1 MHDMKLLLEAERVL
15 MNTIQVMERLTQE
28 EYTQKLSVLSN
39 SSIGAHTRH
48 LIELFQQLLSGYESS
63 KIDYDSRK
71 RNLKIQQ
78 SVNYAVECMFD
89 IITNLDRPN
98 KVLQLKSVC
107 SEDIPIESNYYREVL
122 FNIEHCI
129 HHQAIIKIG
138 LLQLGEDV
146 QNETFGIAKSTIKH
160 KKVCAQ

>member
-1 MHDMKLLLEAERVL
+1 
-15 MNTIQVMERLTQE
+15 MNTIQIVGRLRPE

-39 SSIGAHTRH
+39 SSVGAHTRH
-48 LIELFQQLLSGYESS
+48 LIEHFQQLLSGYESS
-63 KIDYDSRK
+63 KIDYDSRQ
-71 RNLKIQQ
+71 RNPKIQQ
-78 SVNYAVECMFD
+78 NANYAVECMFD
-89 IITNLDRPN
+89 IIANLDRPN
-98 KVLQLKSVC
+98 KVLQLKSAC
-107 SEDIPIESNYYREVL
+107 SEDTPIESNYHREVL

-146 QNETFGIAKSTIKH
+146 LNETFGVAKSTINH